1 MVRLESGKNMNINS
15 SIIFLQR
22 PALSATV
29 VAVGLL
35 LFGSIQVTQG
45 SDSPEVQELK
55 AALSVAQ
62 KQLQAER
69 EKVAHSEVQRLALV
83 EGLAEAV
90 RVSEEQVAD
99 ARETQLKLQAFGVDL
114 FNQDENSLEQR
125 LLKAVRDL
133 DLYQQDLERQAETIR
148 SLSESF
154 LGFAQS
160 VEATETQRTTAL
172 KAIEN
177 ARAAMALDEVVE
189 GQNRGDISNSQVVS
203 IDREIGLVVFDAGRR
218 EGLRIGTPIT
228 VLREDRPIYT
238 AMIVDIRESIAGAV
252 LQEKLIEAAEVAV
265 GDGIQLQPN
274 FFNF

>member
-1 MVRLESGKNMNINS
+1 MNTNS

-22 PALSATV
+22 SAFLAVV
-29 VAVGLL
+29 VAFGLV
-35 LFGSIQVTQG
+35 LFGSFQVTQA
-45 SDSPEVQELK
+45 SDSPEVRELK

-62 KQLQAER
+62 KQLQSER
-69 EKVAHSEVQRLALV
+69 EKVAHSEVQRVALV

-133 DLYQQDLERQAETIR
+133 DLYQQDLERQADTIR

-154 LGFAQS
+154 LGFVQS
-160 VEATETQRTTAL
+160 VEASEPQRTAAL
-172 KAIEN
+172 EAIED
-177 ARAAMALDEVVE
+177 ARAAMAIDAVDEE
-189 GQNRGDISNSQVVS
+189 KGWGDISKSQVVS

-238 AMIVDIRESIAGAV
+238 AMIVDVRESIAGAV
-252 LQEKLIEAAEVAV
+252 LQEKLIESAEVAV